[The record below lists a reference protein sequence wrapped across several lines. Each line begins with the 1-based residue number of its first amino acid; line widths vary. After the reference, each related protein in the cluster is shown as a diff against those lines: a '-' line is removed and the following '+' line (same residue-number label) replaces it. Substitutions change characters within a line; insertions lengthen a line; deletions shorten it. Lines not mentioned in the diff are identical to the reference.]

1 MQPGAKV
8 ADYRVDVKRHHPMLD
23 SNAGAVELGSAEALR
38 VAVEVE
44 EEPAGLSGALRDPS
58 AAGVERSTVDP
69 AAGCVIKHRPQRDLV
84 AVHIGNDAKP
94 HAGERTSA

>member
-23 SNAGAVELGSAEALR
+23 SNAGAVAPGSA
-38 VAVEVE
+38 EVE